1 MNNDLKP
8 PTSLTLRVQEAD
20 KQDAGRSIARID
32 PILAA
37 ELQLRTGDVVFIEG
51 KRLTVASVYP
61 GYPADAGHGTIRIDG
76 ATRHNAGVGIDD
88 RVKVHKAE
96 SLQPAKTVNV
106 APVEKPVGPFNIQ
119 GRVADHLVGRP
130 VVKRDILLL
139 DLMGTRVQLMVT
151 GHEPAAEAVLVTPET
166 KVTVATEPTKDSK
179 LAGKVPRVTYED
191 IGGLGPQIRKVREM
205 VELPLRH
212 PEVFQKLGVEP
223 PKGVLLHGPPG
234 TGKTLLAKAVAN
246 ETQSAFFS
254 IGGPE
259 IMSKFHGQSEENL
272 REVFE
277 KARENAP
284 SILFIDEIDSIAPK
298 REDAGGEVERRVVA
312 QLLSLMDGLEE
323 RGRVVVLAATNRPD
337 SIDPALRRPG
347 RFDREIEIGVPDKRG
362 RLAILQ
368 VHTRGMPLAKD
379 IDLDDLAARSHGFVG
394 ADLAALCREAAL
406 QSVRRLLPDLDLDSG
421 ELPQDA
427 IDKLEVTKSDLE
439 LAFTQMSPSAL
450 REVALER
457 PDTKWDQVGGLKE
470 ARQELAEAVEWPL
483 KYGALYETMGAEVP
497 KGILLHGPPGTG
509 KTLLAKA
516 LANEAG
522 VNFISVKGPELLS
535 KWVGESER
543 GVREVFRKA
552 RTSAPCIVFLD
563 EVDALASSRGSH
575 MGDSGVGERVVSQ
588 FLTEMD
594 GVASLRNVMVLA
606 ATNRADL
613 LDPAL
618 LRPGRFDRII
628 NVGLPDKSTREQIL
642 RIHTRKLP
650 LEKGTDLATLV
661 EKTEGWNGAELAAI
675 AHEASLLAVRGY
687 VESGKDPADEKALGK
702 AKVTGKHLQAAYDK
716 VAARRST
723 VIAA

>member
-1 MNNDLKP
+1 MKPELKP

-32 PILAA
+32 PVLAA
-37 ELQLRTGDVVFIEG
+37 ELNLRTGDVVFIEG

-61 GYPADAGHGTIRIDG
+61 GYPNDAGHGTIRIDG

-88 RVKVHKAE
+88 RVKVHRAGN
-96 SLQPAKTVNV
+96 LQPAKTVNV

-119 GRVADHLVGRP
+119 SRVAEHLVGRP
-130 VVKRDILLL
+130 VIKHDVLLL

-151 GHEPAAEAVLVTPET
+151 GHDPAAEAVLVTPAT
-166 KVTVATEPTKDSK
+166 KINLSAEPTKESK

-191 IGGLGPQIRKVREM
+191 IGGLAAPIRKVREM

-212 PEVFQKLGVEP
+212 PEVFQRLGVEP

-246 ETQSAFFS
+246 ETQSSFYS

-272 REVFE
+272 REIFE

-347 RFDREIEIGVPDKRG
+347 RFDREIEIGVPDKQG

-368 VHTRGMPLAKD
+368 VHTRGMPLAD
-379 IDLDDLAARSHGFVG
+379 DVDLADLAARSHGFVG
-394 ADLAALCREAAL
+394 ADLAALCREAGL

-421 ELPQDA
+421 ELPQEA
-427 IDKLEVTKSDLE
+427 VDKLQVTKADME
-439 LAFTQMSPSAL
+439 TAFTQMTPSAL

-457 PDTKWDQVGGLKE
+457 PDTTWDRIGGLKE
-470 ARQELAEAVEWPL
+470 VRQELVEAVEWPL
-483 KYGALYETMGAEVP
+483 KYGALYDHMSAEVP

-522 VNFISVKGPELLS
+522 VNFIGVKGPELLS

-552 RTSAPCIVFLD
+552 RQSAPCIIFLD
-563 EVDALASSRGSH
+563 EIDALASSRGGH

-588 FLTEMD
+588 FLTELD
-594 GVASLRNVMVLA
+594 GVATLRNVMVLG
-606 ATNRADL
+606 ATNRKDL
-613 LDPAL
+613 LDQAL
-618 LRPGRFDRII
+618 LRPGRFDRIV
-628 NVGLPDKSTREQIL
+628 NVGLPDEATRKEIL
-642 RIHTRKLP
+642 SIHTRKMP
-650 LEKGTDLATLV
+650 LEKGADLAALAK
-661 EKTEGWNGAELAAI
+661 KTEDWNGAELAAI

-687 VESGKDPADEKALGK
+687 VESGKDPQDPKALAK
-702 AKVTGKHLQAAYDK
+702 AKVSLLHLQAAYDK
-716 VAARRST
+716 VAARRGAT
-723 VIAA
+723 

>member
-1 MNNDLKP
+1 MKNELKP
-8 PTSLTLRVQEAD
+8 PTSLSLRVQEAD

-37 ELQLRTGDVVFIEG
+37 ELSLRTGDVVFIEG
-51 KRLTVASVYP
+51 KRLTVATVYP

-88 RVKVHKAE
+88 RVKVHRADK
-96 SLQPAKTVNV
+96 LQDARAVNV

-119 GRVADHLVGRP
+119 ARVAEHLVGRP
-130 VVKRDILLL
+130 LVKHDVMLL
-139 DLMGTRVQLMVT
+139 DLMGTRVQLVVT
-151 GHEPAAEAVLVTPET
+151 SHEPAAEAVLVTPAT
-166 KVTVATEPTKDSK
+166 KVTVAAEPTKESK

-205 VELPLRH
+205 IELPLRH
-212 PEVFQKLGVEP
+212 PEVFQKLGVEA

-234 TGKTLLAKAVAN
+234 TGKTLLVKAVAN
-246 ETQSAFFS
+246 ETQSAFFN

-272 REVFE
+272 REVFD

-347 RFDREIEIGVPDKRG
+347 RFDREIEISVPDARG
-362 RLAILQ
+362 RKAILQ
-368 VHTRGMPLAKD
+368 VHTRGMPLAD
-379 IDLDDLAARSHGFVG
+379 DVDLDDLAARSHGFVG

-406 QSVRRLLPDLDLDSG
+406 HSVRRLLPDLDLDSG
-421 ELPQDA
+421 ELPPGA
-427 IDKLEVTKSDLE
+427 VDKLQVTKSDLE
-439 LAFTQMSPSAL
+439 SALTQMTPSAM
-450 REVALER
+450 REVAIER
-457 PDTKWDQVGGLKE
+457 PTTTWDQVGGLKT
-470 ARQELAEAVEWPL
+470 ARQELAEAIEWPL
-483 KYGALYETMGAEVP
+483 KHGGLYRHMGAEIP

-522 VNFISVKGPELLS
+522 VNFISIKGPELLS

-552 RTSAPCIVFLD
+552 RQSAPCIVFLD
-563 EVDALASSRGSH
+563 EVDALASSRGLH
-575 MGDSGVGERVVSQ
+575 MGDSGVTERVVSQ
-588 FLTEMD
+588 FLTELD
-594 GVASLRNVMVLA
+594 GLSTLRNVTVLA
-606 ATNRADL
+606 ATNRKDL

-618 LRPGRFDRII
+618 LRPGRFDRVVDI
-628 NVGLPDKSTREQIL
+628 GLPDKATREEIL
-642 RIHTRKLP
+642 RIHTKRLP
-650 LEKGTDLATLV
+650 LEKGVDLAALAD
-661 EKTEGWNGAELAAI
+661 KTEGWNGAELAAI

-687 VESGKDPADEKALGK
+687 VESGKDPADEKAFSK
-702 AKVTGKHLQAAYDK
+702 SKVTLRHLNAAYDK
-716 VAARRST
+716 VAARRGP
-723 VIAA
+723 AA